1 VLLEPAPESLLVQM
15 LLETPGIKLF
25 DFAQSE
31 AYSRRFPFMSPVILP
46 TGASRDPF
54 GPNAA
59 RCCSLCHS
67 TGIGARSGDE
77 LTTSAASRELG
88 RSIAQTCGPFM
99 R

>member
-1 VLLEPAPESLLVQM
+1 MEADRWLMEVMVLVLREIIAS
-15 LLETPGIKLF
+15 
-25 DFAQSE
+25 S
-31 AYSRRFPFMSPVILP
+31 ILP

-67 TGIGARSGDE
+67 TGIGARSGGD